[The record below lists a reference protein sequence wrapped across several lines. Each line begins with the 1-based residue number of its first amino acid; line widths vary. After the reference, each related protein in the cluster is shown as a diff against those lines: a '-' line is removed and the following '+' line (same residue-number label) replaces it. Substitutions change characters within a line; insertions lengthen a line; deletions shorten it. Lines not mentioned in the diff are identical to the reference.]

1 MSLLGIPLGFYSI
14 ADLKTI
20 CLAGCQHSFWHLGKP
35 GFHEP
40 FNNSTP
46 PSSSSR
52 KPATKQQLLSS
63 RYCVTD
69 HHGSEDP
76 SRRKKNFEA
85 GKTLWA
91 TAPQLWPKVAALIAQ
106 HTHKEAKAKEVDKN
120 LHLAP
125 LDRRRLCSRSDAV
138 PADAHRRATHVP
150 PPGPGPGPASTRSF
164 DPYLRRRRV
173 HAGFL
178 D

>member
-91 TAPQLWPKVAALIAQ
+91 TAPQAPALAKSCCTHCTA
-106 HTHKEAKAKEVDKN
+106 HTQGSQRQGGRQEFAFGT
-120 LHLAP
+120 
-125 LDRRRLCSRSDAV
+125 SRSAAPVLWVRCRPRCSPTRDAC
-138 PADAHRRATHVP
+138 PA
-150 PPGPGPGPASTRSF
+150 TRPRPRSC
-164 DPYLRRRRV
+164 V
-173 HAGFL
+173 HSIV
-178 D
+178 